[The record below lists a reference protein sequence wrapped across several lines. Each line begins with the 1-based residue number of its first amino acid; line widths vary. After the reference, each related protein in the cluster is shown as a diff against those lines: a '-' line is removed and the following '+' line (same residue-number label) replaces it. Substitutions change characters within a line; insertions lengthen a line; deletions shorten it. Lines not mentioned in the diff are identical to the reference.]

1 MATEAENAIQIEN
14 LTKSFGKFKAL
25 DNFSMNLRKGEI
37 YGLIG
42 PNGAGKTTAISILLG
57 ILSPDPGSKISI
69 MNFEVPNKFTK
80 IYPLIGYMPQEIA
93 LYMDLSI
100 NENLEFF
107 GKLAGMPS
115 KQIQSRIKEVLALVD
130 LAEFGN

>member
-1 MATEAENAIQIEN
+1 
-14 LTKSFGKFKAL
+14 
-25 DNFSMNLRKGEI
+25 MNLRKGEI

-69 MNFEVPNKFTK
+69 MNFEVPNKLTK

-115 KQIQSRIKEVLALVD
+115 KQIQSRIKEVLALVRFSSNLVID
-130 LAEFGN
+130 L